1 VIDSICTYLP
11 KRIVSNND
19 LSLLFSDWPADQIF
33 SKTGIRERRVAEPEQ
48 CASDLACEAARA
60 LLLESGNCI
69 DWLLFCTQSPDY
81 QLPTT
86 ACILQQRLGLPTSCA
101 AVDFNLGCSGY
112 VYGLALAQSLI
123 SGGGADRV
131 LLLTA
136 DTYSKLLH
144 PEDKTTRTIFGDAG
158 TATLLSRKARAR
170 LHSFIL
176 GTDGLG
182 EERLIVRGGGARH
195 GCIPKQKTL
204 PPLAIDDCCLYMDG
218 PEIFN
223 FTISAVP
230 TMVNQVLEKADLSMN
245 SIDLF
250 VFHQANA
257 FMLEHLRRKLA
268 IPKDRFVID
277 LEFSGNTVS
286 SSIPLALANAT
297 AAGRLK
303 VGMKILLAGFGVGYS
318 WGGCIL
324 EW

>member
-1 VIDSICTYLP
+1 MIETVCTYLP
-11 KRIVSNND
+11 RAVLTND
-19 LSLLFSDWPADQIF
+19 ELEKLFPDWPANQIYL
-33 SKTGIRERRVAEPEQ
+33 KTGIRERRIAAPDQ
-48 CASDLACEAARA
+48 CASDLAFEAARE
-60 LLLESGNCI
+60 LLAESGNGV
-69 DWLLFCTQSPDY
+69 DWLLFCTQTPDY
-81 QLPTT
+81 LLPTT
-86 ACILQQRLGLPTSCA
+86 ACILQRRLGLPSSSACI
-101 AVDFNLGCSGY
+101 DFNLGCSGY

-123 SGGGADRV
+123 SGGGAERV

-144 PEDKTTRTIFGDAG
+144 PGDKTTRTIFGDAG
-158 TATLLSRKARAR
+158 TATYLCSTARAR

-176 GTDGLG
+176 GSDGSG
-182 EERLIVRGGGARH
+182 AESLIVRGGGAR
-195 GCIPKQKTL
+195 CDWTRQQKETA
-204 PPLAIDDCCLYMDG
+204 PSAAADCSLFMDG

-223 FTISAVP
+223 FTLSAVP
-230 TMVNQVLEKADLSMN
+230 TMVKQVLDKANLSKD

-257 FMLEHLRRKLA
+257 FMLEHLRRKMD

-286 SSIPLALANAT
+286 STIPLALANAN
-297 AAGRLK
+297 ADGRLK
-303 VGMKILLAGFGVGYS
+303 AGMKILLAGFGVGFS

>member
-1 VIDSICTYLP
+1 MIDSICTYLP
-11 KRIVSNND
+11 KRVVSNND
-19 LSLLFSDWPADQIF
+19 LALLFPDWPADQIF

-48 CASDLACEAARA
+48 CASDLAFEAARA

-69 DWLLFCTQSPDY
+69 DWLLLCTQTPDY
-81 QLPTT
+81 LLPTT

-101 AVDFNLGCSGY
+101 AIDFNLGCSGY

-123 SGGGADRV
+123 SGGGAERV

-158 TATLLSRKARAR
+158 TATLFSRKARAR
-170 LHSFIL
+170 IHSFIL
-176 GTDGLG
+176 GTNGLG
-182 EERLIVRGGGARH
+182 EENLIVRGSGARH
-195 GCIPKQKTL
+195 GCMPKQKTL
-204 PPLAIDDCCLYMDG
+204 PPLVADDCCLYMDG

-230 TMVNQVLEKADLSMN
+230 TMVKQVLEKADLSMD

-297 AAGRLK
+297 SAGRLK